1 MKDPSTLRSLFVWV
15 VFYGF
20 VVCNLGSQLIY
31 LLVTVIGWVTCTEY
45 CYLIWPRYLSE
56 APQRLLWSSVFAP
69 IVFFIAWVIGYL
81 SKRLKN
87 SSAIK

>member
-20 VVCNLGSQLIY
+20 VVCNLGSQLIC

-56 APQRLLWSSVFAP
+56 APQRLFWSSVFAP